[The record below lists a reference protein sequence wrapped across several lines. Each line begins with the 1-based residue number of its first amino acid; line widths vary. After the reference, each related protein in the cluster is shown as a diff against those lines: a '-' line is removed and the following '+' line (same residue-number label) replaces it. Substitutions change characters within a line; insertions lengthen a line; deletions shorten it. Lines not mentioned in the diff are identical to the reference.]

1 MSTTSA
7 ASVPLVPPLSA
18 LRRAAS
24 VLPVL
29 AVIAL
34 LGLPAETDSG
44 ATPADAACGLVVL
57 WAAVCTVRRARRPLT
72 RTAAVVLGLPVVGV
86 AVSATGAVTSGDAIT
101 GLARYLQVFVLVPV
115 AMVLLVRGRRD
126 ARLVLWAL
134 AGLALWQG
142 AVGVHQYLT
151 GTGASYQGNYVRA
164 VGTFGPHDV
173 MGMAAVVASGVV
185 ALTGLAL
192 GTGARRHRVVAAA
205 CALALLVP
213 LALSFS
219 RGAWIATAVTCGA
232 QLLLTGVRRAVLV
245 FAAAA
250 AASVVLVGGFGVG
263 GSVLRERLT
272 SITQVAGAPDQSV
285 VDRYTMWAASIDMW
299 REHPVTGVGLKAFP
313 AYRDSHAS
321 LALSSGSDTEGDG
334 QAFRRQP
341 LLSPH
346 NMYMLLLSEQG
357 LLGLLTVA
365 GGWLALLVCALRR
378 LRRAGRARDCALAA
392 CGLLLWQLVNFLY
405 SDIGG
410 PSTTLTAVCFG
421 VAAWWSL
428 ADRPAGAGADG
439 PVVRMQGGQRGAGAT
454 FATGPTGPA
463 AESGPR

>member
-1 MSTTSA
+1 VSTPSA
-7 ASVPLVPPLSA
+7 ASVPLLPPLSPLSA
-18 LRRAAS
+18 LNRAAY

-34 LGLPAETDSG
+34 LGLPAEADSG
-44 ATPADAACGLVVL
+44 ASPADLTCGLVVL
-57 WAAVCTVRRARRPLT
+57 WAAVSTVRRARRPLA
-72 RTAAVVLGLPVVGV
+72 RTAAVVLGLPVVGI
-86 AVSATGAVTSGDAIT
+86 AVSATGAVTSGDAVT
-101 GLARYLQVFVLVPV
+101 GLARYLQVFVLVPL
-115 AMVLLVRGRRD
+115 AMVLLLRDRRD

-151 GTGASYQGNYVRA
+151 GTGASYQGADIRA
-164 VGTFGPHDV
+164 VGTFGPSDV

-192 GTGARRHRVVAAA
+192 GTGARRQRVVAAG

-232 QLLLTGVRRAVLV
+232 QLLLAGVRRAVKV

-263 GSVLRERLT
+263 GSALQARLT
-272 SITQVAGAPDQSV
+272 SITQVAGTPDQSV
-285 VDRYTMWAASIDMW
+285 VDRYTMWAAATDMW
-299 REHPVTGVGLKAFP
+299 HEHPVTGVGLKAFP

-321 LALSSGSDTEGDG
+321 LALSSGSDTEGAG

-365 GGWLALLVCALRR
+365 GSWLALLVCALRR
-378 LRRAGRARDCALAA
+378 LGPAGHARDCGLAA
-392 CGLLLWQLVNFLY
+392 CGLLLWQLVDFLY
-405 SDIGG
+405 ADIGG

-421 VAAWWSL
+421 LAAWWSL
-428 ADRPAGAGADG
+428 AGEP
-439 PVVRMQGGQRGAGAT
+439 T
-454 FATGPTGPA
+454 TGPP
-463 AESGPR
+463 AESGTR

>member
-1 MSTTSA
+1 M
-7 ASVPLVPPLSA
+7 
-18 LRRAAS
+18 
-24 VLPVL
+24 LPVL

-34 LGLPAETDSG
+34 MGLPAETDSG
-44 ATPADAACGLVVL
+44 ATPADLACGLVLL
-57 WAAVCTVRRARRPLT
+57 WAAVCTVRQARRPLT
-72 RTAAVVLGLPVVGV
+72 RTAAVVLGLPVVGI
-86 AVSATGAVTSGDAIT
+86 AVSAAGAVTPGDAIT
-101 GLARYLQVFVLVPV
+101 GLARYLQVFVLVPL
-115 AMVLLVRGRRD
+115 AMVLLLRDRRD
-126 ARLVLWAL
+126 ARLVLWGL

-151 GTGASYQGNYVRA
+151 GTGASYKGAYIRA

-192 GTGARRHRVVAAA
+192 GTGGRRQRVAAA
-205 CALALLVP
+205 VCALALLVP

-219 RGAWIATAVTCGA
+219 RGSWIATAVTCGV
-232 QLLLTGVRRAVLV
+232 QLLLAGVRRAVKV

-263 GSVLRERLT
+263 GSALQERLT
-272 SITQVAGAPDQSV
+272 SITQVAGTPDQSV
-285 VDRYTMWAASIDMW
+285 IDRYTMWAASVDMW
-299 REHPVTGVGLKAFP
+299 HEHPLRGVGLKAFP

-321 LALSSGSDTEGDG
+321 LALSAGSDTEGDG

-365 GGWLALLVCALRR
+365 GSWLALLVCALRR
-378 LRRAGRARDCALAA
+378 LRRAPHARDCGVAA
-392 CGLLLWQLVNFLY
+392 CGLLMWQLVNFLY

-410 PSTTLTAVCFG
+410 PSTTLTGLCFG

-428 ADRPAGAGADG
+428 AGRSTGGAEL
-439 PVVRMQGGQRGAGAT
+439 RLRRGAVMCRRSSAAPSWLVAQFPAPLKGAAVPSRT
-454 FATGPTGPA
+454 SPDPAGPA